1 MISDLRRR
9 LRFSAEP
16 DPVPPTAAPMIE
28 PTREPIEI
36 ELAAYAEDCRIFGF
50 VLVDTDRLTDY
61 LNQRERYELR
71 DVLVVA
77 LEDGRASEAKTLI
90 VERGELLAVRASGP
104 RGNANRR
111 GRTRPYPVTL
121 QTGPYTV
128 RGHLHGLP
136 GGDPIMQLRRRRP
149 MVALTES
156 WIEYLSE
163 GESHRGRVGTIIVN
177 REVIDWIHLSG
188 DGEDWLPDLPI
199 ETRPDLRADPLAKDL
214 TGHIWTTPQQT
225 DHSGNNR

>member
-1 MISDLRRR
+1 MIADLLRRV
-9 LRFSAEP
+9 RFSAEP
-16 DPVPPTAAPMIE
+16 GPVPPAPAPIIE
-28 PTREPIEI
+28 PAREPIEI

-61 LNQRERYELR
+61 LNQQEQYELS

-77 LEDGRASEAKTLI
+77 LDDGRATEAKTLI

-111 GRTRPYPVTL
+111 GRTLQYPVTL
-121 QTGPYTV
+121 QTGPYTL

-136 GGDPIMQLRRRRP
+136 GSDPVMQLRRRRP

-156 WIEYLSE
+156 WIEYPTE
-163 GESHRGRVGTIIVN
+163 GESHRGRVGTIIFN
-177 REVIDWIHLSG
+177 REAIDWIHVSR
-188 DGEDWLPDLPI
+188 DGEVRLPDLPV
-199 ETRPDLRADPLAKDL
+199 ETKPDLRADPRAKDL
-214 TGHIWTTPQQT
+214 TGYIWTARQ
-225 DHSGNNR
+225 